1 MKTPSKRYKES
12 AKQVTPDKT
21 YQLKEAVTILKKL
34 SKPKFDG
41 SVDLHFNLSVDTK
54 KSDQMIRGTVV
65 LPHGTGKKVRVAVFC
80 KGEHERQAKEAKAD
94 YVGAN
99 ELMDKVAAGFL
110 DFDCAIAT
118 PEMMKDLSKL
128 GKVLGPRGLMPS
140 PKTGTVTN
148 DIAKAIE
155 DVRKGKV
162 EFRVDK
168 QGGMHLSVGKV
179 SFTEDQLSDNASKV
193 IEAVNEARPASVKG
207 KFMKSLS
214 ITTSMNPGLR
224 ITC

>member
-1 MKTPSKRYKES
+1 MKIPSKRYKES
-12 AKQVTPDKT
+12 AKQVVVDKF
-21 YQLKEAVTILKKL
+21 YALREAVTVLKKM

-65 LPHGTGKKVRVAVFC
+65 LPHGTGKKVRIAVFC
-80 KGEHERQAKEAKAD
+80 KGEHERQAREAKAD
-94 YVGAN
+94 YVGAQ

-155 DVRKGKV
+155 DLRRGKV

-168 QGGMHLSVGKV
+168 QGGMHLSVGKI
-179 SFTEDQLSDNASKV
+179 SFDEDQINDNASKV
-193 IEAVNEARPASVKG
+193 IEAVNESRPASVKG
-207 KFMKSLS
+207 KFVKSMS

-224 ITC
+224 ILC